1 MMRFFAAFGVLLSHT
16 MGFTIPPGAPVWSVP
31 LTAGV
36 HVFFVISGFIMVW
49 MTANQF
55 GDAAAARKFLLRRI
69 IRIVPPYWFFTFI
82 VIAAVAAQGGQIR
95 NTTASWD
102 LIATSLLFIPW
113 PRSDGMLIPIMAQ
126 GWTLN
131 FEMFFYLV
139 FGLSMLSRRGLWAL
153 SGTFVLLA
161 VIHPLL
167 PQRWFIADYLSNPI
181 ILEFLGGV
189 AIGRL
194 YLRGF
199 RLARWQ
205 AASIIAASVAAYVFI
220 PNDTTLNAFL
230 RLNVAA
236 SAIAA
241 AVILLPQPGRLGP
254 LHKVLQ
260 AGGDA
265 SYALYLSHT
274 LVVGAIFLA
283 AAKAGVW
290 LPWLV
295 SAVAVIAAILFS
307 LVFHRTVEAPVTALL
322 GRRLHARVSGG
333 GASVAP

>member
-1 MMRFFAAFGVLLSHT
+1 VPADKGGAGASHTPVGAVAKPVLFNVQMMRFFAAFGVLLSHT

-139 FGLSMLSRRGLWAL
+139 F
-153 SGTFVLLA
+153 
-161 VIHPLL
+161 
-167 PQRWFIADYLSNPI
+167 
-181 ILEFLGGV
+181 
-189 AIGRL
+189 
-194 YLRGF
+194 
-199 RLARWQ
+199 
-205 AASIIAASVAAYVFI
+205 
-220 PNDTTLNAFL
+220 
-230 RLNVAA
+230 
-236 SAIAA
+236 
-241 AVILLPQPGRLGP
+241 
-254 LHKVLQ
+254 K
-260 AGGDA
+260 
-265 SYALYLSHT
+265 
-274 LVVGAIFLA
+274 
-283 AAKAGVW
+283 
-290 LPWLV
+290 
-295 SAVAVIAAILFS
+295 
-307 LVFHRTVEAPVTALL
+307 
-322 GRRLHARVSGG
+322 
-333 GASVAP
+333 